1 MLTRKFSN
9 IFGLMVTILLLG
21 MGNSCTRLN
30 QNIYSVVP
38 NSDFWQTPAQ
48 IQAGV
53 EAAYGTLTGINES
66 SSWSEL
72 VEVST
77 DECIVPIRGADWL
90 DGDEHVQEWQH
101 TWTSQHPNVNSAWQE
116 ITTGIGQCN
125 FVISV
130 VNSLSNPPSNLSQ
143 INAELR
149 TLRDFY
155 YWMAIDAFGDYPY
168 ITNYNTNPNTVATTP
183 RAAVY
188 DSIVMDLAANAQ
200 LLPANVDATTYG
212 QITKWFDYCVLA
224 RLYLNAQIYTNNPD
238 AGGNAAGT
246 PNTTT
251 NQYAACVSICD
262 SIINSGLFSL
272 SPGYFDNFSTSNS
285 TLLTGGE
292 NIFSIPFNKVSIGG
306 QNWEMQTLHYQNQI
320 NFNLSGQPW
329 NGFCSDA
336 DFYYTFDTSSVYS
349 YSGGTTYR
357 TFNDQRTG
365 QYLVGQQYSAQY
377 NYPPDKNVIVATT
390 NPDITPLQD
399 VQFAI
404 PLIFSPTV
412 ATLSD
417 ASGPFRGAGVRDIKY
432 FPEAGTAGSSDNNQA
447 EFRLAEIYLIRAEA
461 DIRAN
466 GSPSATSVNLVNA
479 IRTRAYSGSSAY
491 NWTAGQVTL
500 ASLLAERGRE
510 LTWEDVRRTDLIRYE
525 VLSGTPY
532 FTAARNPEK
541 TQDPDQHTLIF
552 PIPAPQIT
560 SNPNLKQNPGY

>member
-9 IFGLMVTILLLG
+9 IFGLIVAILLMG
-21 MGNSCTRLN
+21 VGNSCTKLK

-38 NSDFWQTPAQ
+38 NNGGFWQTPAQ
-48 IQAGV
+48 VQAGV
-53 EAAYGTLTGINES
+53 AAAYGTLTGISES

-116 ITTGIGQCN
+116 ISTGIGQCN

-130 VNSLSNPPSNLSQ
+130 VNSLSTPPSNLAQ
-143 INAELR
+143 INAELK

-168 ITNYNTNPNTVATTP
+168 ITNYNTNPNTVSQTP
-183 RAAVY
+183 RAQIY
-188 DSIVMDLAANAQ
+188 DSITDDLIANAQ

-224 RLYLNAQIYTNNPD
+224 RLYLNAQVYTNTTANPGQVGS
-238 AGGNAAGT
+238 APTSVYGK
-246 PNTTT
+246 
-251 NQYAACVSICD
+251 CVSICD
-262 SIINSGLFSL
+262 SIINSGLFTL
-272 SPGYFDNFSTSNS
+272 APGYFDNFSTTNS
-285 TLLTGGE
+285 SLLTGGE

-336 DFYYTFDTSSVYS
+336 DFYYTFDTSSTYTVS
-349 YSGGTTYR
+349 AGTTYR

-399 VQFAI
+399 VQFSI

-417 ASGPFRGAGVRDIKY
+417 ASGAFRGAGVRNIKY
-432 FPEAGTAGSSDNNQA
+432 FPEAGTSGSADNNEA
-447 EFRLAEIYLIRAEA
+447 LFRLAEIYLIRAEA

-466 GSPSATSVNLVNA
+466 GSASATSVNLVNA
-479 IRTRAYSGSSAY
+479 IRTRAYSGSSAN

-500 ASLLAERGRE
+500 ANLLAERGRE
-510 LTWEDVRRTDLIRYE
+510 LAWEDVRRTDQIRYE
-525 VLSGTPY
+525 VTSGAPY
-532 FTAARNPEK
+532 FTAARNPQK

>member
-21 MGNSCTRLN
+21 VGNSCTRLN
-30 QNIYSVVP
+30 QTVYSVVP
-38 NSDFWQTPAQ
+38 NNEYWQTPAQ

-53 EAAYGTLTGINES
+53 AAAYGTLTGINES
-66 SSWSEL
+66 SGWSEL
-72 VEVST
+72 VEAST
-77 DECIVPIRGADWL
+77 DELIIPIRGADWL

-101 TWTSQHPNVNSAWQE
+101 TWTSQHPNVNSAWGS
-116 ITTGIGQCN
+116 ISSGIGQCN
-125 FVISV
+125 FVLSV
-130 VNSLSNPPSNLSQ
+130 VNSLSNPPSNLAQ
-143 INAELR
+143 INAELK

-155 YWMAIDAFGDYPY
+155 YWMAIDAFGDFPY
-168 ITNYNTNPNTVATTP
+168 ITDYNTNPNTVSQTA
-183 RAAVY
+183 RASIY
-188 DSIVMDLAANAQ
+188 NSIVTDLIANAQ

-212 QITKWFDYCVLA
+212 QITKWFDYALLA
-224 RLYLNAQIYTNNPD
+224 RLYLNAVVYTNNPD
-238 AGGNAAGT
+238 GGGNAAGLPGT
-246 PNTTT
+246 PA
-251 NQYAACVSICD
+251 YAACISICD
-262 SIINSGLFSL
+262 SIINSGLFTL
-272 SPGYFDNFSTSNS
+272 TPGYFDNFSTSNG

-320 NFNLSGQPW
+320 NFTLSGQPW
-329 NGFCSDA
+329 NGFCSTS
-336 DFYYTFDTSSVYS
+336 DFYYTFDTSSIYTL
-349 YSGGTTYR
+349 SGGTTYR

-390 NPDITPLQD
+390 NPTITPLQD

-412 ATLSD
+412 ASLSD
-417 ASGPFRGAGVRDIKY
+417 ASGPFRGAGVRNIKY
-432 FPEAGTAGSSDNNQA
+432 FPEAGTSGNGDNNQA
-447 EFRLAEIYLIRAEA
+447 EFRLAEIYLMRAEA
-461 DIRAN
+461 DVRAN
-466 GSPSATSVNLVNA
+466 GSASATSVNLVNA

-491 NWTAGQVTL
+491 NWTTGQVTL
-500 ASLLAERGRE
+500 ANLLAEKGRE
-510 LTWEDVRRTDLIRYE
+510 MAWEDVRRTDQIRYE
-525 VLSGTPY
+525 VTSGTPY